1 MSKETESAELIMRL
15 FDLRRDTLMRDGR
28 DWFVKFHPESGQDII
43 QAMVDPK
50 TTGYYQMVVSYW
62 DMAASFVNRGAIDP
76 EMFLETNGEALMV
89 FAKIEPFLEEVR
101 TALSDPTYAK
111 NLETLAMS
119 LPDAKESMDARREM
133 IKKMMEAR
141 ASMAESAYSR

>member
-15 FDLRRDTLMRDGR
+15 FDLRRDTLMREGR
-28 DWFVKFHPESGQDII
+28 DWFVRFYPENGQDII

-62 DMAASFVNRGAIDP
+62 DMAA
-76 EMFLETNGEALMV
+76 LMV
-89 FAKIEPFLEEVR
+89 FAKIEPFLDEVR
-101 TALSDPTYAK
+101 TALSDPSYAK

-119 LPDAKESMDARREM
+119 LPDAKEAMAARREM
-133 IKKMMEAR
+133 INKMMEAR
-141 ASMAESAYSR
+141 ASLAESAYSR

>member
-1 MSKETESAELIMRL
+1 
-15 FDLRRDTLMRDGR
+15 MRDGR
-28 DWFVKFHPESGQDII
+28 DWFVKVHPESGQDII

>member
-15 FDLRRDTLMRDGR
+15 FDLRRDTLMREGR
-28 DWFVKFHPESGQDII
+28 DWFVRFYPENGQDII

-62 DMAASFVNRGAIDP
+62 DMAASFVNRGAIDR
-76 EMFLETNGEALMV
+76 EMFLETNGESLMV
-89 FAKIEPFLEEVR
+89 FAKIEPFLDDVR

-119 LPDAKESMDARREM
+119 LPDAKEAMAARREM
-133 IKKMMEAR
+133 INKMMEAR
-141 ASMAESAYSR
+141 ASLAESAYSR

>member
-15 FDLRRDTLMRDGR
+15 FDLRRDALMRDGR
-28 DWFVKFHPESGQDII
+28 DWFVKFDPKDGQDII

-50 TTGYYQMVVSYW
+50 TTGYYQMVVGYW
-62 DMAASFVNRGAIDP
+62 DMAASFVNRGAIDH
-76 EMFLETNGEALMV
+76 EMFLETNGESLMV

-101 TALSDPTYAK
+101 TALSDANYAK
-111 NLETLAMS
+111 NLETFAMS
-119 LPDAKESMDARREM
+119 LPDAKESMAARREM